1 MPRKLGLA
9 VLLLLAVTAHAETDT
24 HEYKLDNGMK
34 LIVREDHRAPVV
46 ISQVWYKIG
55 ANYEHDG
62 ITGVSHALEHMMFK
76 GTQAHPSGE
85 FSRIIAENGGREN
98 AFTGRDYTAYFQEL
112 EKSRLPVSFEL
123 EADRMRN
130 LLLPPAE
137 FAKEIKVVMEERRL
151 RTEDDPKSLTYE
163 QFLAT
168 AFLNSPNRIP
178 VIGWMDDLENMRV
191 TDAHDWYRLWY
202 SPNNAT
208 LVVVGDVQPDAV
220 YELAK
225 RYFGPLKAET
235 LPPNKPR
242 KEVPQLGQR
251 RISVKAPA
259 QLPYLIMGYKT
270 PVLRTVSEPWEAYAL
285 EVLAG
290 ILDGGDSAR
299 FTRELIRG
307 KQIAVAAG
315 AGYDLYDRQE
325 SLLLLDG
332 SPANGH
338 DIAALESA
346 LRAQIAQLREK
357 PVAVDELERVKAQ
370 VLADHVYQEDSVFY
384 QAMRIGTL
392 ESVGLGWQRL
402 DEYLPRVQA
411 VTAKQ
416 VQEVARKYLVDDR
429 LTIAVLEPQP
439 MDAAT
444 RARAAAAAQ
453 GAGHGH

>member
-9 VLLLLAVTAHAETDT
+9 VLLLLAVTAHAETNT
-24 HEYKLDNGMK
+24 HEYRLDNGMK

-46 ISQVWYKIG
+46 VSQVWYKIG

-62 ITGVSHALEHMMFK
+62 ISGVSHALEHMMFK

-98 AFTGRDYTAYFQEL
+98 AFTGRDYTAYYQQL

-151 RTEDDPKSLTYE
+151 RTEDDPQSLTYE

-178 VIGWMDDLENMRV
+178 VIGWMDDLENLRV

-251 RISVKAPA
+251 RITVKAPA

-270 PVLRTVSEPWEAYAL
+270 PVLRTVGEPWEAYAL

-290 ILDGGDSAR
+290 IIDGGQSAR
-299 FTRELIRG
+299 LPSRLVRG
-307 KQIAVAAG
+307 AQVAAEAD
-315 AGYDLYDRQE
+315 AGYDLYDRLD
-325 SLLLLDG
+325 SLFLLDG
-332 SPANGH
+332 TPTQGH
-338 DIAALESA
+338 SIADLEKA
-346 LRAQIAQLREK
+346 LRAEVQQLREA
-357 PVAVDELERVKAQ
+357 PVSSAELERVKAQ
-370 VLADHVYQEDSVFY
+370 VVANAVYQRDSIFY
-384 QAMRIGTL
+384 MAMQLGRVET
-392 ESVGLGWQRL
+392 VGLNWDVV
-402 DEYLPRVQA
+402 DEYPGRIRA
-411 VTAKQ
+411 VTAAQ
-416 VQEVARKYLVDDR
+416 VQQVAKKYLIDDG
-429 LTIAVLEPQP
+429 LTVAELVPLPIDPKHPPRSSA
-439 MDAAT
+439 
-444 RARAAAAAQ
+444 
-453 GAGHGH
+453 GGHGDVR

>member
-290 ILDGGDSAR
+290 ILDGGQSAR
-299 FTRELIRG
+299 LPSRLVRG
-307 KQIAVAAG
+307 AQVAAEAD
-315 AGYDLYDRQE
+315 AGYDLYDRLD
-325 SLLLLDG
+325 SLFLLDG
-332 SPANGH
+332 TPTQGH
-338 DIAALESA
+338 SIADLEKA
-346 LRAQIAQLREK
+346 LRAEVQQLREA
-357 PVAVDELERVKAQ
+357 PVSSAELERVKAQ
-370 VLADHVYQEDSVFY
+370 VVANAVYQRDSIFY
-384 QAMRIGTL
+384 RAMQLGRVET
-392 ESVGLGWQRL
+392 VGLPWDVV
-402 DEYLPRVQA
+402 DEYPERIRA
-411 VTAKQ
+411 VTAAQ
-416 VQEVARKYLVDDR
+416 VQQVARKYLIDDG
-429 LTIAVLEPQP
+429 LTVAELVPLPIDPNHPPRSSA
-439 MDAAT
+439 
-444 RARAAAAAQ
+444 
-453 GAGHGH
+453 GGHGDVR